1 MNEMMY
7 LLFEIL
13 FFKVIIVIVIDSLLK
28 LLWLRDYLFIFII
41 YLINVYIRSL

>member
-1 MNEMMY
+1 MMY

-13 FFKVIIVIVIDSLLK
+13 FFKVIIVIVINSLLK
-28 LLWLRDYLFIFII
+28 LLWLRNYLFIFIV